1 MDYKTLILEI
11 DERKI
16 ATLTLNRPDVHNAM
30 SLEMIRELRKVVGKL
45 NADSEIRAV
54 IMSGSGKSFCAGA
67 DLCWMQEIAGQKSSE
82 PRPAAANPSVVTNR
96 TGISKSRHRLS

>member
-16 ATLTLNRPDVHNAM
+16 AALTLNRPDVHNAM

-45 NADSEIRAV
+45 NADPEIRAV
-54 IMSGSGKSFCAGA
+54 ILSGAPERTCAG
-67 DLCWMQEIAGQKSSE
+67 CRKSQDKKE
-82 PRPAAANPSVVTNR
+82 R
-96 TGISKSRHRLS
+96 TG

>member
-30 SLEMIRELRKVVGKL
+30 SLEMIRELRKVV
-45 NADSEIRAV
+45 
-54 IMSGSGKSFCAGA
+54 
-67 DLCWMQEIAGQKSSE
+67 
-82 PRPAAANPSVVTNR
+82 
-96 TGISKSRHRLS
+96 